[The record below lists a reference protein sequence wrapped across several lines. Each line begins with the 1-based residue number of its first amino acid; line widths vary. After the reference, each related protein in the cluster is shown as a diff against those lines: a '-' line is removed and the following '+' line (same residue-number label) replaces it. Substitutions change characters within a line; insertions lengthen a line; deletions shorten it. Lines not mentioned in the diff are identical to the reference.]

1 MVVETTQ
8 RLRALALGTGRM
20 GACTRSSDGLVCPVP
35 VLVLDDGLV
44 CPASVLSLVMVSAVR
59 CLLSSSMMDGW
70 VSTLALVAVLVMVS
84 VLVLGADRDSAVT
97 ACSR

>member
-1 MVVETTQ
+1 M
-8 RLRALALGTGRM
+8 
-20 GACTRSSDGLVCPVP
+20 SSG
-35 VLVLDDGLV
+35 GLV

-59 CLLSSSMMDGW
+59 CLLSSSMMVVAVRCLVVVETTQRLRALGDGLGCPVSVLSLVMVLDGW